1 MDENLKLR
9 QRIQRIKNK
18 RFRIEDNQKIC
29 KKCTR
34 EYLEKENFNWSCKT
48 HQSEWSSDAQMWWCC
63 GKTTKEA
70 DGCKIAKH
78 ESKDDDED
86 EAADPDAKEEQQKH
100 LKNVRCFCCKEVG
113 HTIDQ
118 CPRDPNLKTTKDAIE
133 DLERVKQIKDYRKL
147 FSDTMILTTHFLKRC
162 TKVPKVKKPQLE
174 MGDGANTTLLSGQ
187 TPG

>member
-1 MDENLKLR
+1 
-9 QRIQRIKNK
+9 
-18 RFRIEDNQKIC
+18 
-29 KKCTR
+29 
-34 EYLEKENFNWSCKT
+34 
-48 HQSEWSSDAQMWWCC
+48 MWWCC

-100 LKNVRCFCCKEVG
+100 LKNVRCYCCKEVG

-118 CPRDPNLKTTKDAIE
+118 CPRDPNLKTDKEAIE
-133 DLERVKQIKDYRKL
+133 DLERIKQIKDYRKL

-174 MGDGANTTLLSGQ
+174 MGDGNTTISGQ
-187 TPG
+187 TPGPNNLGAAGASPDPVALSAGQPLQPVAPEIFIDPELQL